1 MADRIEPF
9 VIAVDEA
16 ALDDLQDR
24 LRRTRWPERET
35 VGDWSQGVPL
45 AYLRE
50 LCGYWSA
57 RYDWRAAV
65 ARLNRIPQYT
75 TTIDG
80 LRVHFLHVRSPHPG
94 AVPLIMTHGW
104 PGSFLEFERT
114 LGPLTDPAAHG
125 GDPAHAFNVVV
136 PSLPGYG
143 FSGKP
148 ARAGWDV
155 HRIARAWAEL
165 MSRLGY
171 DRFLAQGSDW
181 GTSVSTSLALQ
192 DPGRLLGIHLVPPLA
207 PPDRGAADLTN
218 AERAALADLDER
230 TRSGSGYSAEQGTRP
245 QTIGYSLTDSP
256 AGLCAWIAEKLWAW
270 TDHPGDLGRVLTADQ
285 VLDNI
290 TLYWLT
296 GTAASSAR
304 LYWESIAQV
313 TEWFAVAASDT
324 ITVPAGCSV
333 FPREVP
339 RPSRRWA
346 ERRFANIV
354 YWNEP
359 DRGGHFAAW
368 EQPALF
374 TQEVRAVARAAC
386 HQGTVP

>member
-9 VIAVDEA
+9 VIAADGA
-16 ALDDLQDR
+16 ALDDLRDR

-35 VGDWSQGVPL
+35 VEDWSQGVPL
-45 AYLRE
+45 AYVRD
-50 LCGYWSA
+50 LCGYWA
-57 RYDWRAAV
+57 DRYDWRAAE
-65 ARLNRIPQYT
+65 ARLNRIPQFT
-75 TTIDG
+75 TGIDG
-80 LRVHFLHVRSPHPG
+80 LDVHFLHVRSPHPG

-104 PGSFLEFERT
+104 PGSFLEFERV
-114 LGPLTDPAAHG
+114 LGPLADPAAHG
-125 GDPAHAFNVVV
+125 ADAFHVVV

-148 ARAGWDV
+148 AAPGWDV

-165 MSRLGY
+165 MTRLGY
-171 DRFLAQGSDW
+171 QRFLAQGSDW

-192 DPGRLLGIHLVPPLA
+192 HPGRLLGIHVVPPLA
-207 PPDRGAADLTN
+207 PPDCAGDLTDR
-218 AERAALADLDER
+218 ERAALADLDER
-230 TRSGSGYSAEQGTRP
+230 SRTGSGYSAEQGTRP

-256 AGLCAWIAEKLWAW
+256 SGLCAWIVEKLWAW
-270 TDHPGDLGRVLTADQ
+270 TDHPGDLGQVLGADQ

-296 GTAASSAR
+296 ATGASAAR

-313 TEWFAVAASDT
+313 TKWFTTAAGDT
-324 ITVPAGCSV
+324 VSVPAACSI

-346 ERRFANIV
+346 ERRFTNVV

-359 DRGGHFAAW
+359 AHGGHFAAW
-368 EQPALF
+368 EQPGLF
-374 TQEVRAVARAAC
+374 VGEVRAAARSCLRAR
-386 HQGTVP
+386 

>member
-9 VIAVDEA
+9 VIAADEA
-16 ALDDLQDR
+16 PLDDLADR
-24 LRRTRWPERET
+24 LRRARWPERET

-45 AYLRE
+45 SYLQD
-50 LCGYWSA
+50 LCGYWA
-57 RYDWRAAV
+57 GRYDWRAAE
-65 ARLNRIPQYT
+65 ARLNQIPQFT

-80 LRVHFLHVRSPHPG
+80 LRIHFLHIRSPHRP

-104 PGSFLEFERT
+104 PGSFLEFEQA
-114 LGPLTDPAAHG
+114 LGPLTDPPAHG
-125 GDPAHAFNVVV
+125 GDAADAFDVVV

-148 ARAGWDV
+148 AGAGWDV

-165 MSRLGY
+165 MTRLGY

-192 DPGRLLGIHLVPPLA
+192 YPGRLLGIHLVPPLA
-207 PPDRGAADLTN
+207 PPDRDAGDLTDR
-218 AERAALADLDER
+218 ERVALADLDER
-230 TRSGSGYSAEQGTRP
+230 SRTGSGYSAEHGTRP

-256 AGLCAWIAEKLWAW
+256 VGLCAWIMEKIWAW
-270 TDHPGDLGRVLTADQ
+270 TDHPGDLSQVLTVDQ
-285 VLDNI
+285 VLDNV

-296 GTAASSAR
+296 ATGASSAR

-313 TEWFAVAASDT
+313 TEWFTTATRDT
-324 ITVPAGCSV
+324 IAVPTGCSI

-339 RPSRRWA
+339 RASRRGA
-346 ERRFANIV
+346 PRRVPNIV

-368 EQPALF
+368 EQPSTF
-374 TQEVRAVARAAC
+374 ISEVRAVARSC
-386 HQGTVP
+386 GRLR

>member
-9 VIAVDEA
+9 VIAADEA
-16 ALDDLQDR
+16 ALDDLADR
-24 LRRTRWPERET
+24 LRRARWPERET

-45 AYLRE
+45 SYLQD
-50 LCGYWSA
+50 LCGYWA
-57 RYDWRAAV
+57 GRYDWRAAE
-65 ARLNRIPQYT
+65 ARLNQIPQFAT
-75 TTIDG
+75 RIEG
-80 LRVHFLHVRSPHPG
+80 LRIHFLHIRSPHRP

-104 PGSFLEFERT
+104 PGSFLEFEQA
-114 LGPLTDPAAHG
+114 LGPLTDPPAHG
-125 GDPAHAFNVVV
+125 GDAADAFDVVV

-148 ARAGWDV
+148 AGTGWDV

-165 MSRLGY
+165 MTRLGY

-181 GTSVSTSLALQ
+181 GTSVSASLALQ
-192 DPGRLLGIHLVPPLA
+192 YPGRLLGIHLIPPLA
-207 PPDRGAADLTN
+207 PPDRDAGDLTDR
-218 AERAALADLDER
+218 ERVALADLDER
-230 TRSGSGYSAEQGTRP
+230 SRTGSGYSAEHGTRP

-256 AGLCAWIAEKLWAW
+256 VGLCAWIMEKIWAW
-270 TDHPGDLGRVLTADQ
+270 TDHPGDLSQVLTVDQ
-285 VLDNI
+285 VLDNV

-296 GTAASSAR
+296 ATGASSAR

-313 TEWFAVAASDT
+313 TDWFTTATGDT
-324 ITVPAGCSV
+324 IAVPAGCSI

-346 ERRFANIV
+346 QRRFTNIV

-368 EQPALF
+368 EQPSTF
-374 TQEVRAVARAAC
+374 ISEVRAVARSCARLR
-386 HQGTVP
+386 